1 MEIIAAMIIYGLA
14 EGIKDNEARTVDLQ
28 EQIVDI
34 NDDFLR
40 LAAAHSDLHARQK
53 LDHDTHHAKIDANKQ
68 AIDGMMD
75 ALDAFAEADK

>member
-1 MEIIAAMIIYGLA
+1 MEIIAAMIIYALA
-14 EGIKDNEARTVDLQ
+14 EDIKDTKATTQDLQ

-40 LAAAHSDLHARQK
+40 LAASHADLHARQK

-68 AIDGMMD
+68 KIDD
-75 ALDAFAEADK
+75 LVNTLEESFSNNN

>member
-1 MEIIAAMIIYGLA
+1 MEIIAAIIIYTLA

-53 LDHDTHHAKIDANKQ
+53 LDHDTHHRKIDANKQ

>member
-14 EGIKDNEARTVDLQ
+14 EGIKENDARLDDLQ

-34 NDDFLR
+34 NNDFLA
-40 LAAAHSDLHARQK
+40 LSGAHSALSARQK
-53 LDHDTHHAKIDANKQ
+53 VDHDTHHAKIDANKQ